1 MTHRGSGRFCAATRL
16 RPLAARRAR
25 TAESPNRLLLAVHQ
39 LKMKLGSMSQAERR
53 PFFSVLL
60 ARAAGVSISTVKRFE
75 DGSVQNVSDHAAARL
90 QDAAE
95 TEGVRFL
102 ADDGN
107 GVGVRFRRR

>member
-1 MTHRGSGRFCAATRL
+1 MSPITPRQIR
-16 RPLAARRAR
+16 AARAML
-25 TAESPNRLLLAVHQ
+25 NW
-39 LKMKLGSMSQAERR
+39 SMTD
-53 PFFSVLL
+53 L

>member
-1 MTHRGSGRFCAATRL
+1 MSPITPRQIRAVRAMLNWSMTD
-16 RPLAARRAR
+16 
-25 TAESPNRLLLAVHQ
+25 
-39 LKMKLGSMSQAERR
+39 
-53 PFFSVLL
+53 L

-75 DGSVQNVSDHAAARL
+75 DGSVQNVSDHAAAQL

-107 GVGVRFRRR
+107 GVGVRIRRR